1 MTELEI
7 EHYYA
12 LREFVD
18 AMRKYYGGQQRN
30 TKELRWAM
38 EDAEL
43 RLYKAERELKL

>member
-18 AMRKYYGGQQRN
+18 AMRKYYERN

-38 EDAEL
+38 EDAEI
-43 RLYKAERELKL
+43 RLYKAERELEL